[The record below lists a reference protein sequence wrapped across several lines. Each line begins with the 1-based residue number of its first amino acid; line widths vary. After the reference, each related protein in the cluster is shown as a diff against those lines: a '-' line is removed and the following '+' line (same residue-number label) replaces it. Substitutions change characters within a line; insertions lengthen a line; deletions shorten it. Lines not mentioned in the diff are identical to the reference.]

1 MADLTVKQSDLTGE
15 LVLDSAQLATIK
27 VLRHPALPDDGPVII
42 EAAAADLKPVEKHQL
57 DVAIFDVTM
66 PGEETGRVVMTVSN
80 FDALAKNKPMA
91 DVLAAGVPV
100 KAATRSGST
109 SKPKGERTDYATLEH
124 CGELHRGLI
133 TDAEK
138 QLVRENPEQA
148 SANREGQGHR
158 PINWQDPKERQRY
171 GL

>member
-15 LVLDSAQLATIK
+15 LVLDPAQVVTIK
-27 VLRHPALPDDGPVII
+27 VLRHPALPDGPVTI
-42 EAAAADLKPVEKHQL
+42 EAAAGELKPVEKHQL

-66 PGEETGRVVMTVSN
+66 PGEETGRVVMTVAN

-100 KAATRSGST
+100 KQTTRSTGT
-109 SKPKGERTDYATLEH
+109 SKAGGDRLNYATLEH
-124 CGELHRGLI
+124 CGELHRGKI
-133 TDAEK
+133 TDEEAR
-138 QLVRENPEQA
+138 LVRENPEQA
-148 SANREGQGHR
+148 SSNRQAQGHAA
-158 PINWQDPKERQRY
+158 IKWGDPKEQARY